1 MITQMIYKGT
11 NFKGEC
17 GIYGNQERE
26 GSGTSNRTVTTSKSK
41 ETKKGVTGIPKEK
54 ESEEQVV
61 PSFKKQRLK
70 SKDTISLRQFHR
82 EETKEIIS

>member
-26 GSGTSNRTVTTSKSK
+26 GSGTSNRTVQGDK
-41 ETKKGVTGIPKEK
+41 ERSYWNPKGERI
-54 ESEEQVV
+54 
-61 PSFKKQRLK
+61 RRAIL
-70 SKDTISLRQFHR
+70 
-82 EETKEIIS
+82 